1 MVSAEVLINSL
12 VLLKTQHGIKKE
24 LFVLY
29 YVKNVQKLGLICSH
43 CRVHLIAPSLACP
56 SQTSAKT
63 ERLS

>member
-29 YVKNVQKLGLICSH
+29 YVKNVQKLCLICSN
-43 CRVHLIAPSLACP
+43 CRVHLIAPP